1 MSMFC
6 EIAGQGH
13 PVRNL
18 EPITHYVRHSCPR
31 CGHMSITGMCT
42 ACAKVFRA
50 YIDKGWGAYT
60 WCPKCKRSM
69 EANLAWTLYES
80 VAE

>member
-1 MSMFC
+1 
-6 EIAGQGH
+6 
-13 PVRNL
+13 
-18 EPITHYVRHSCPR
+18 
-31 CGHMSITGMCT
+31 MSITGMCT